1 MPFLNKP
8 AFLARLMATLALAG
22 LIGFTVTAFKERNTF
37 DRLDVLNGPTEASPV
52 FEQPPTGWAL
62 HAEGGTSRL
71 AVLLT
76 DENSA
81 WLGLAHGL
89 NSARSEGARVP
100 TACLKNKVPMRRTPS

>member
-89 NSARSEGARVP
+89 KRTKAATPQPPHSSRAKAIG
-100 TACLKNKVPMRRTPS
+100 TATTA